1 LCAWR
6 LLFSKWRDAITLEKT
21 TAVAHKEGN
30 DQVMQAICWDVRHK
44 LLETTTAKL
53 NIIPISSRA
62 SMVGPFHD
70 VCVGL
75 WGLLLKQMHSHDFP
89 SAHGAEIEKYIYIS

>member
-1 LCAWR
+1 
-6 LLFSKWRDAITLEKT
+6 
-21 TAVAHKEGN
+21 
-30 DQVMQAICWDVRHK
+30 
-44 LLETTTAKL
+44 
-53 NIIPISSRA
+53 
-62 SMVGPFHD
+62 MVGPFHD